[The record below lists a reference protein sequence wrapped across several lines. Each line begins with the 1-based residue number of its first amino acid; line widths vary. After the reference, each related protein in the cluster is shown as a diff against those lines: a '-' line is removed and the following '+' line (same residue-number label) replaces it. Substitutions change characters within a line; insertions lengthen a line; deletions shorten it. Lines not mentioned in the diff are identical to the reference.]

1 MGNPKEDDSFT
12 CPAWMGTFA
21 DMMSLMLCFF
31 VLLLSF
37 AEMDRKKYKQIAGSM
52 AKAFG
57 VQREVQAKLIPMRT
71 SIFAQEFSP
80 GKPDPTLFPA
90 MRQHTQDFNR

>member
-1 MGNPKEDDSFT
+1 MGDNDGPS

-37 AEMDRKKYKQIAGSM
+37 AEMDRKKYKQIA
-52 AKAFG
+52 A
-57 VQREVQAKLIPMRT
+57 L
-71 SIFAQEFSP
+71 
-80 GKPDPTLFPA
+80 
-90 MRQHTQDFNR
+90 